1 MGSPSPLFLL
11 LLFLI
16 WIYLLPWGKKRDIWL
31 LTLLITLCPIKLP
44 SLKAFVSAISSTKIP
59 SYFEEA
65 LNHPTTST
73 GEESYNR
80 RNGGSKEERHLGTGH
95 VTKRQTY
102 GWLQVGIYPET
113 QSGWLYREGSS
124 CGERFHTNLWH
135 RLSRDVCS
143 CGQTKLNSVRLILSV
158 AAKRSW
164 PLHCISWMS
173 KTPFFMETSTNRF
186 IWVLHQVF
194 ELRGRKEKKS
204 LQVKKDDIWSQ
215 AVSGSRYEVWL

>member
-1 MGSPSPLFLL
+1 M
-11 LLFLI
+11 
-16 WIYLLPWGKKRDIWL
+16 
-31 LTLLITLCPIKLP
+31 CPIKLP

-59 SYFEEA
+59 EEA

-80 RNGGSKEERHLGTGH
+80 RNGGSKVKKNDTWELVTLPRGKRTVGCWWVYTLKHKADGSIERARLVAKGFT
-95 VTKRQTY
+95 QTY
-102 GWLQVGIYPET
+102 GIDYLET
-113 QSGWLYREGSS
+113 
-124 CGERFHTNLWH
+124 
-135 RLSRDVCS
+135 

-186 IWVLHQVF
+186 I
-194 ELRGRKEKKS
+194 
-204 LQVKKDDIWSQ
+204 
-215 AVSGSRYEVWL
+215 

>member
-59 SYFEEA
+59 EEA

-95 VTKRQTY
+95 RYQEANVRLAAGGYIPWNTKRMA
-102 GWLQVGIYPET
+102 
-113 QSGWLYREGSS
+113 
-124 CGERFHTNLWH
+124 
-135 RLSRDVCS
+135 LSR
-143 CGQTKLNSVRLILSV
+143 
-158 AAKRSW
+158 
-164 PLHCISWMS
+164 
-173 KTPFFMETSTNRF
+173 
-186 IWVLHQVF
+186 VLV
-194 ELRGRKEKKS
+194 LWRKVSHKPMAKKS
-204 LQVKKDDIWSQ
+204 AHRGLGITHLTDDIEDLPIIQ
-215 AVSGSRYEVWL
+215 L

>member
-59 SYFEEA
+59 EEA

-80 RNGGSKEERHLGTGH
+80 RNGGSKVKKNDTWELVTLPRGKRTVGCRWVYTLKHKADGSIERARLVAKGFT
-95 VTKRQTY
+95 QTY
-102 GWLQVGIYPET
+102 GEEVRTQGTMNNSLNWRHRGPTNHSTIGIGRT
-113 QSGWLYREGSS
+113 
-124 CGERFHTNLWH
+124 
-135 RLSRDVCS
+135 
-143 CGQTKLNSVRLILSV
+143 
-158 AAKRSW
+158 
-164 PLHCISWMS
+164 S
-173 KTPFFMETSTNRF
+173 K
-186 IWVLHQVF
+186 
-194 ELRGRKEKKS
+194 
-204 LQVKKDDIWSQ
+204 
-215 AVSGSRYEVWL
+215 